1 MAQSCISVSNFYQ
14 CKWPIV
20 IYLPYFCS
28 WRSHGTKTA
37 MLESKLCI
45 GTSKTKQLNL
55 NYLCFRCPSG
65 QVAPQYGGFCTMRSP
80 ATNGPFCLFVCLL
93 RAMNTWCF
101 NHLKIS
107 SSDKLHA
114 SKVSRHTEF
123 NCSAR
128 TFFIVWTTQ
137 GTSCQMSKE
146 LPSAIESIYR
156 RFSPWIQNNDSCR
169 LIL

>member
-20 IYLPYFCS
+20 KKKGSAYLAYFFS

-37 MLESKLCI
+37 MLESKLCT
-45 GTSKTKQLNL
+45 GTSKLAKQLNL
-55 NYLCFRCPSG
+55 NYLCFRYPSG
-65 QVAPQYGGFCTMRSP
+65 QFAPQYGGFGTMRSP
-80 ATNGPFCLFVCLL
+80 ATNGPFCVFVCLL
-93 RAMNTWCF
+93 RAMNTLCF

-128 TFFIVWTTQ
+128 TFFIV
-137 GTSCQMSKE
+137 
-146 LPSAIESIYR
+146 
-156 RFSPWIQNNDSCR
+156 
-169 LIL
+169 